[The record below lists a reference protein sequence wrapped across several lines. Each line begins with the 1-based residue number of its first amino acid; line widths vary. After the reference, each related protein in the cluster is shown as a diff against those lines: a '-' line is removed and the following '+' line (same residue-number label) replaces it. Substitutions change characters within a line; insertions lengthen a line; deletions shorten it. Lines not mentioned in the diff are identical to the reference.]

1 MYEKYYG
8 FTSKPFQ
15 LSPDPRFYFSSRGHS
30 RAMSYLRYGLGQCDG
45 FIIITGGVGT
55 GKTTLIKM
63 LFSDLDQE
71 QIVAANIVTT
81 NVESEDLMRMVSSA
95 FSLPTEGLT
104 KADLLRQFE
113 AFLLACDSH
122 GRRVLLVIDE
132 AQNLPKSSLEELR
145 MLSNFQISNRPLL
158 QSFLLGQEEFRDTL
172 QSDGLE
178 QLRQR
183 VIASCHLA
191 ALDREETGNYI
202 NHRLTFVGW
211 SDNPFIE
218 EGAYHAIYDF
228 TDGVPR
234 RINVFCDR
242 LLLYTYL
249 EELSEI
255 NEAVVKAVADEMSAE
270 ITHTRTDRGASREIS
285 AEMTKKLADIEE
297 AVENVKFTTES
308 LEAAFASRMGTLK
321 KLILSIDNL
330 AKQRSE

>member
-81 NVESEDLMRMVSSA
+81 NIESDDLMRMVSSA

-145 MLSNFQISNRPLL
+145 MLSNFQVNNRPLL
-158 QSFLLGQEEFRDTL
+158 QSFLLGQEEFRETL

-191 ALDREETGNYI
+191 ALDRDETKKYI
-202 NHRLTFVGW
+202 DHRLTFVGW
-211 SDNPFIE
+211 SDNPLI
-218 EGAYHAIYDF
+218 GQTAYDAIYEF
-228 TDGVPR
+228 TEGVPR

-242 LLLYTYL
+242 LLLYAYL
-249 EELSEI
+249 EELTDI
-255 NEAVVKAVADEMSAE
+255 NKDVVKAVADEMSAE
-270 ITHTRTDRGASREIS
+270 ITHTRSDKGRSDEVS
-285 AEMTKKLADIEE
+285 AAATKKLAEIEE

-321 KLILSIDNL
+321 KLILSIENL
-330 AKQRSE
+330 AKQKVE

>member
-81 NVESEDLMRMVSSA
+81 NLESDDLMRMVSSA

-145 MLSNFQISNRPLL
+145 MLSNFQVNNRPLL

-191 ALDREETGNYI
+191 ALDREETKNYI
-202 NHRLTFVGW
+202 NHRLSFVGW
-211 SDNPFIE
+211 TDNPHIDE
-218 EGAYHAIYDF
+218 TAYHAIYEY
-228 TDGVPR
+228 TEGVPR
-234 RINVFCDR
+234 RVNVFCDR
-242 LLLYTYL
+242 LLLYAYL

-255 NEAVVKAVADEMSAE
+255 SNAVVKAVSEEMSAE
-270 ITHTRTDRGASREIS
+270 ITQTTSSKKRGGEVNT
-285 AEMTKKLADIEE
+285 ELLKKFSEIEE
-297 AVENVKFTTES
+297 AVENIKFTTES

-321 KLILSIDNL
+321 KLILSIDNI
-330 AKQRSE
+330 AKQKVN